1 MQNKSSH
8 TILPL
13 INASSA
19 PSTLHKMKFSIKD
32 FFSKC
37 DQICNSLPEDLVILT
52 EEILSG
58 KLRFQSGSKPSKV
71 KNMGNDIIHEISFEF
86 T

>member
-8 TILPL
+8 TILSL
-13 INASSA
+13 INASST
-19 PSTLHKMKFSIKD
+19 PSTLRKMKFSIKD

-37 DQICNSLPEDLVILT
+37 DQICNSFPADLVILT

-58 KLRFQSGSKPSKV
+58 KLSSSKPSKV